1 MHQQEVGFILFQSH
15 LMHYPGG
22 HGKGGNPRR
31 ADHGIDL
38 LPAEQIHPLRQQ
50 DSPHRVRDKGD
61 QSQPHNHGCAKAE
74 HSFEYF
80 FCQHR
85 IRRKRSTAFAKKY
98 GTDHLGYGWAG
109 PKMRWCTE
117 RLKNTP
123 RERYLRK
130 LRETY
135 TVIEYV
141 GIAADEG
148 YRMERKNNQNPN
160 HRHPLIDWN
169 ITEVECLQYC
179 YDHGFD
185 WGGLYEIFHRVSC
198 WCCPLQSLSELR
210 KLYHHFPELWEQLK
224 KWDSMTWR
232 NFRADYSVIELEKR
246 FDFEEEWQ
254 KAGKPLRSKAFYSAL
269 KNHLASQT
277 RKEDA

>member
-1 MHQQEVGFILFQSH
+1 MEMNKPEYHVVSLSGGKDSTAMLLMMLERGMRIDCILFCDTGLEFPGLYAH
-15 LMHYPGG
+15 LD
-22 HGKGGNPRR
+22 K
-31 ADHGIDL
+31 L
-38 LPAEQIHPLRQQ
+38 EQYIGRPITRI
-50 DSPHRVRDKGD
+50 R
-61 QSQPHNHGCAKAE
+61 AE

-85 IRRKRSTAFAKKY
+85 IRRKRSTAFAEKY
-98 GTDHLGYGWAG
+98 GADHLGYGWAG

-117 RLKNTP
+117 RLKNEP
-123 RERYLRK
+123 REQYLRK

-141 GIAADEG
+141 GLAADEG

-169 ITEVECLQYC
+169 VTEAECLQYC
-179 YDHGFD
+179 HDHGFD

-224 KWDSMTWR
+224 KWDGMTWR
-232 NFRADYSVIELEKR
+232 NFRADCSVIELEKR

-269 KNHLASQT
+269 KSHLSAQT
-277 RKEDA
+277 GKEDA